1 MAELTDAQIEREADF
16 LKGLPRIN
24 IAALLLPP
32 IWGPFHG
39 FWITIL
45 YYPAWILTDNL
56 IYAAWVDPSTMSIFF
71 AALTVLTLLALTIIF
86 SIVSQPIA
94 AHKAEDK
101 GVSRQEYLR
110 KQRYWAIGC
119 AIGAV
124 IMLAL
129 ASYYNVFLRTP

>member
-1 MAELTDAQIEREADF
+1 MSELTDEQVKNEADF

-45 YYPAWILTDNL
+45 FYPAWILTDNL
-56 IYAAWVDPSTMSIFF
+56 IYAAWAEPSTMSIAF
-71 AALTVLTLLALTIIF
+71 AVLTVLTLLALTIIF
-86 SIVSQPIA
+86 SMVSQPIA
-94 AHKAEDK
+94 AHRAEDN
-101 GVSRQEYLR
+101 GISRQEYLK

-119 AIGAV
+119 AIGAI

-129 ASYYNVFLRTP
+129 ASYYNLYLRTS